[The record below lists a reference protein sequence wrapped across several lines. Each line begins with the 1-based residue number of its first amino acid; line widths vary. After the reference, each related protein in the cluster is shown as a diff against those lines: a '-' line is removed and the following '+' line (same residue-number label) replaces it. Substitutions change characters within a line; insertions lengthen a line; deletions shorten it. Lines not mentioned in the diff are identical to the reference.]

1 MAESVNFFCQ
11 LWDITLWCDS
21 QTLILKNLL
30 YTWKRIF
37 ILKKFF
43 FFICQFVFHRVH
55 DLFKEFIISYFVRVI
70 RCDSTNAKWVFNHIR
85 MIFQVIN
92 AFSNPVNDILSRCQ
106 SAIQIDNQQYKQR
119 KWQMS
124 WNKNWTRSLRSTEES
139 TVNQNSFR
147 GLSIL
152 YIKNFC
158 ETRKIR
164 SNAIR
169 VLFFS
174 KFPEK

>member
-1 MAESVNFFCQ
+1 MLSLMFCVFLMTWNLTYGRELYFFCQ

-55 DLFKEFIISYFVRVI
+55 DLFKEFIISYFVRAI
-70 RCDSTNAKWVFNHIR
+70 CCDSTNAKWIFNHIG

-92 AFSNPVNDILSRCQ
+92 VLSNPVNDILSQCQ
-106 SAIQIDNQQYKQR
+106 SAIRIDNQQYKQ
-119 KWQMS
+119 KMTDVMKEKL
-124 WNKNWTRSLRSTEES
+124 NPLVEEYRRI
-139 TVNQNSFR
+139 NS
-147 GLSIL
+147 
-152 YIKNFC
+152 KP
-158 ETRKIR
+158 K
-164 SNAIR
+164 
-169 VLFFS
+169 
-174 KFPEK
+174 